1 VRLVYTSTT
10 PAASASSSR
19 NASNFSV
26 QPSLLYLLLVVM
38 AVNAAANWGVDVCAF
53 HCAALFPYS
62 LRQAPSTHRY
72 DVLFY
77 TCTFVLFTLG
87 LLSSAGGIV
96 LGWPT
101 LSAPGGPAEADV
113 GEVASMVGSPADRG
127 VRAIGVIGMVVYSKS
142 WSVKLWGC
150 KLV

>member
-1 VRLVYTSTT
+1 MRLVYNLTT

-19 NASNFSV
+19 NASNFAV
-26 QPSLLYLLLVVM
+26 QPSLLYSLLVVM
-38 AVNAAANWGVDVCAF
+38 AVNAAANWCVDVCAF

-72 DVLFY
+72 DLLY
-77 TCTFVLFTLG
+77 TLG
-87 LLSSAGGIV
+87 RLSSAGGIV

-113 GEVASMVGSPADRG
+113 GEVASMVGSPAVRG

-142 WSVKLWGC
+142 
-150 KLV
+150 